1 LAAEYVEATN
11 KFAEAKQEEETH
23 EVAMKEY
30 RYVILSSFGTSWDVS
45 RDSDHPAGGFMQ
57 VPWYGDKSHQDLL
70 VLLEKG
76 WHPVRETAMG
86 GANAAVAFSLI
97 LMERDRNADSVPA

>member
-1 LAAEYVEATN
+1 M
-11 KFAEAKQEEETH
+11 KQ
-23 EVAMKEY
+23 Y

-45 RDSDHPAGGFMQ
+45 REIDHPAGGFMQ
-57 VPWYGDKSHQDLL
+57 VPWYGDKAHQDLL

-86 GANAAVAFSLI
+86 GATAAGNAAVAFSLI
-97 LMERDRNADSVPA
+97 LLERDRNAASVPALDAVEVEPA